1 MTTKSAIEVAHSR
14 IALRNTLIE
23 YIGRVVAPQ
32 LHRLG
37 RQPRKVRRLN
47 MESAIRR
54 SLVGAKGMR

>member
-1 MTTKSAIEVAHSR
+1 MTEKSAIEVAHTR

-23 YIGRVVAPQ
+23 YIGRVVAPKILRHGGQ
-32 LHRLG
+32 V
-37 RQPRKVRRLN
+37 RKVRRLN